1 MNWQIATW
9 RGCTPWRCHTLA
21 NDFKSNNLAA
31 TAAAL
36 ITFKIALSYIGQQNL
51 HFLIA
56 ITGQICYHEGT
67 NSSQNLANVCQA
79 HFFAVVPKKGR
90 RKLTHQIAGFKNLC
104 IIKEVYL

>member
-1 MNWQIATW
+1 MHFMREIRLRRVKCLRAWVEDDLLG
-9 RGCTPWRCHTLA
+9 GCTPWRCHTLA

-67 NSSQNLANVCQA
+67 NSSQNLNMS
-79 HFFAVVPKKGR
+79 KR
-90 RKLTHQIAGFKNLC
+90 
-104 IIKEVYL
+104 